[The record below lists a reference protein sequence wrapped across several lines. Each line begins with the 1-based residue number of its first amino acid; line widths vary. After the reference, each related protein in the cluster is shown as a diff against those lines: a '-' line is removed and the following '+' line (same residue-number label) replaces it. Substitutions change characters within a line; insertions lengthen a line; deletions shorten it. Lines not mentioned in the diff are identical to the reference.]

1 MATNSLTND
10 GGKIGRRGF
19 LAGSAGL
26 TFGIA
31 FSSTLGVT
39 LVSAESAAPAGQMQT
54 GGWITIGTDNTVTLV
69 TPSTEM
75 GQGVFTSLPMLLAE
89 EMDADWS
96 RVRIVHAPNNPKIYG
111 NPFFGGIQITGNS
124 RSVSAYWPVIRMAG
138 AQVRRVLV
146 DSAAAQWKVPAA
158 ELTTQAGK
166 VVHAKSKRSITYGD
180 IAKFAK
186 VPAQMPKLTE
196 ADLKK
201 PSEWR
206 IIGHDV
212 ARPDVA
218 MKVNGTAKFGIDT
231 QIPGMLYAAI
241 LRSPVLGNGPDK
253 VDDAAAKKV
262 KGVAAVIPLDFGV
275 AVLGTNIWA
284 TKQAKELLKVT
295 WKKGGKADGYD
306 SDKILDEYAAIAK
319 DYAGQKG
326 LAIHQAGDLD
336 GAFKGAAKKFA
347 ADYKTEHVYH
357 ATMEPMNTTA
367 WVKKDEV
374 EVWAPNQAPSIV
386 AFVGAAITKLPP
398 EKIKVNTTFLG
409 GGFGRRL
416 EQDVTADAIILSK
429 ITGKPVKVV
438 WSREDDVTHD
448 FYRPATAQ
456 RLEAA
461 VDDKGKIVGWRHRI
475 VAPVVLGRYDPHG
488 FEALKGNDVAVTDG
502 HQLTYQIPNQL
513 HDYVRADRGV
523 DVGFWRAV
531 GPGYTLFAVE
541 TFIDELAANAG
552 KDPVEYRLSMLT
564 DPNARKVVEEAAK
577 MAKWGEKRDGRAL
590 GIAYSFFSD
599 YWNTHVAEIA
609 EVSLNR
615 DTGEIKVHKM
625 WATVDPGIAVHPRN
639 IVAQMESSIV
649 FGVSHALRE
658 KITIKGGAVQE
669 SNFHDY
675 PVMRMDEVPD
685 IEVKVMANGSG
696 KPGGIGEVGLP
707 LTSPAIANAVAAMTG
722 KRLRHLPFLPQT
734 VKEALKA

>member
-1 MATNSLTND
+1 MATKTLTNA
-10 GGKIGRRGF
+10 GPAIGRRGF

-26 TFGIA
+26 SFGLAFGSTF
-31 FSSTLGVT
+31 GVT
-39 LVSAESAAPAGQMQT
+39 LVSAEAAAGQLET
-54 GGWITIGTDNTVTLV
+54 GGWVTIGTDNTVTIV

-75 GQGVFTSLPMLLAE
+75 GQGVFTSLPMLLAD
-89 EMDADWS
+89 EMDADWA
-96 RVRIVHAPNNPKIYG
+96 RVRIVQAPNNPKIYG
-111 NPFFGGIQITGNS
+111 NPAFGGIQLTGNS
-124 RSVSAYWPVIRMAG
+124 RSISAYWPIMRMAG
-138 AQVRRVLV
+138 AQVRRVLL
-146 DSAAAQWKVPAA
+146 DNAAAHWKVPVA
-158 ELTTQAGK
+158 ELTTEPGK
-166 VVHAKSKRSITYGD
+166 VVHAKSKRSMSYGE

-186 VPAQMPKLTE
+186 APGEMPKLTE

-206 IIGHDV
+206 IIGRDV

-218 MKVNGTAKFGIDT
+218 MKVNGSAKFGIDT
-231 QIPGMLYAAI
+231 QIPNMLYAAI

-262 KGVAAVIPLDFGV
+262 KGVTAVIPLDFGV

-284 TKQAKELLKVT
+284 TKQAKEALKVT

-306 SDKILDEYAAIAK
+306 SDKILGEYAAIAK
-319 DYAGQKG
+319 DYQGEKG
-326 LAIHQAGDLD
+326 LTIHQAGDLD
-336 GAFKGAAKKFA
+336 AAFKGAAKKFA
-347 ADYKTEHVYH
+347 VDYTTDHVYQ
-357 ATMEPMNTTA
+357 ATLEPMNTTA

-374 EVWAPNQAPSIV
+374 EVWTPNQATSVV

-398 EKIKVNTTFLG
+398 EKIKVHTTFLG

-416 EQDVTADAIILSK
+416 EQDVVVDAVVLSK

-438 WSREDDVTHD
+438 WSREDDVQHG
-448 FYRPATAQ
+448 FYRPAAAQ

-461 VDDKGKIVGWRHRI
+461 VDAGGKIVGWRHRI
-475 VAPVVLGRYDPHG
+475 VSPSILARYDPHTYD
-488 FEALKGNDVAVTDG
+488 AMKGNDAAATDG
-502 HQLTYQIPNQL
+502 HLLTYQIPNQL

-531 GPGYTLFAVE
+531 SPGYLLFAIE
-541 TFIDELAANAG
+541 TFVDELAANAG
-552 KDPVEYRLSMLT
+552 KDPIEYRLSMLT
-564 DPNARKVVEEAAK
+564 DENARKVIQEAAK
-577 MAKWGEKRDGRAL
+577 MARWGEKRDGRAL

-599 YWNTHVAEIA
+599 YWNSHVAEIA
-609 EVSLNR
+609 EVSLNQ
-615 DTGEIKVHKM
+615 DTGQIKVHKM
-625 WATVDPGIAVHPRN
+625 WAAIDPGVAVHPKN
-639 IVAQMESSIV
+639 IVAQMESAMI
-649 FGVSHALRE
+649 FGVSHALKE

-685 IEVKVMANGSG
+685 IEVKVMANGNS

-707 LTSPAIANAVAAMTG
+707 LTSPAIANAVSAITG
-722 KRLRHLPFLPQT
+722 KRLRHLPFLPET
-734 VKEALKA
+734 VKATLKSA

>member
-1 MATNSLTND
+1 MASKTLTNA
-10 GGKIGRRGF
+10 GPAIGRRGF

-26 TFGIA
+26 TFGLA
-31 FSSTLGVT
+31 FSSSLGVT
-39 LVSAESAAPAGQMQT
+39 LVSAEAANGHMET
-54 GGWITIGTDNTVTLV
+54 NGWITIGVDNTVTLV

-75 GQGVFTSLPMLLAE
+75 GQGVYTSMPMLLAD

-96 RVRIVHAPNNPKIYG
+96 RVRIVQAPNTPKIFG
-111 NPFFGGIQITGNS
+111 NPAFGGIQLTGNS
-124 RSVSAYWPVIRMAG
+124 RSISAYWPIMRMAG
-138 AQVRRVLV
+138 AQVRRVLL
-146 DSAAAQWKVPAA
+146 DSAAAHWKVPVG
-158 ELTTQAGK
+158 ELTTQPNK
-166 VVHAKSKRSITYGD
+166 VVHAKSKRSMSYGE

-186 VPAQMPKLTE
+186 MPAEMPKLTE

-206 IIGHDV
+206 LIGHDLP
-212 ARPDVA
+212 RPDVA
-218 MKVNGTAKFGIDT
+218 MKVNGAAKFGIDT

-262 KGVAAVIPLDFGV
+262 KGVTAIIPLDFGV

-306 SDKILDEYAAIAK
+306 EDKILEEYAAIAK
-319 DYAGQKG
+319 DYQGQKG
-326 LAIHQAGDLD
+326 LAIHQAGDID
-336 GAFKGAAKKFA
+336 AAFKGAAKKFA
-347 ADYKTEHVYH
+347 ADYTNSHVYQ

-374 EVWAPNQAPSIV
+374 EVWTPNQATSVV

-398 EKIKVNTTFLG
+398 EKIKVHTTFLG

-416 EQDVTADAIILSK
+416 EQDVVADAVVLSK
-429 ITGKPVKVV
+429 ISGKPVKVV
-438 WSREDDVTHD
+438 WSREDDVQHG
-448 FYRPATAQ
+448 FYRPAAAQ

-461 VDDKGKIVGWRHRI
+461 VDAGGKIVGWRHRI
-475 VAPVVLGRYDPHG
+475 VSPSIMARYDAHTYD
-488 FEALKGNDVAVTDG
+488 ASKGNDVAATDG

-513 HDYVRADRGV
+513 QDYVRSDRGV

-531 GPGYTLFAVE
+531 SPGYLLFTIE
-541 TFIDELAANAG
+541 TFVDELAANAG
-552 KDPVEYRLSMLT
+552 KDPIAYRLSMLS
-564 DPNARKVVEEAAK
+564 DPNAHKVIEEVAR
-577 MAKWGEKRDGRAL
+577 MAKWGEKRNGRAL
-590 GIAYSFFSD
+590 GLAYSFFSD
-599 YWNTHVAEIA
+599 YWNSHVAEVA
-609 EVSLNR
+609 EISLNQ

-625 WATVDPGIAVHPRN
+625 WAAIDPGVAVHPKN
-639 IVAQMESSIV
+639 IAAQMEGAMI
-649 FGVSHALRE
+649 FGVSHALKE

-675 PVMRMDEVPD
+675 PVMRMDEVPE
-685 IEVKVMANGSG
+685 IEVKVMAAGGRN
-696 KPGGIGEVGLP
+696 PGGIGEVGLP

-722 KRLRHLPFLPQT
+722 KRLRHLPFLPET
-734 VKEALKA
+734 VKAALRSA